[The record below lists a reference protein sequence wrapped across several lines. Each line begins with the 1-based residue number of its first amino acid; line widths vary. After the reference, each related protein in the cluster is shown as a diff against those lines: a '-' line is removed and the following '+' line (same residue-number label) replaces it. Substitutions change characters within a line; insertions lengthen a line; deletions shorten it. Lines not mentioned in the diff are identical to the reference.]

1 MKILIGIV
9 LFIIF
14 CMFLSEITT
23 PKLSKGDISDD
34 ELNNFGLDIE
44 TNVINDNSINIVGI
58 DISKKTFF
66 DSEKKYIKLDGV
78 SKSYYKMK
86 EMIDLTKVT
95 QVELIQDN
103 DIITKVSS
111 GSAISRAVVGGAL
124 AGGIGAVVGG
134 NTAKSKSSNKLMKI
148 SFRFKIND
156 MNNPYK
162 EIVIVYNKDGI
173 ANFRKEE
180 AWKLFGQIELVLE
193 SLKNTDNNEN
203 VELESDDSQL
213 QIPKKRNANKQKRNE
228 ETK

>member
-9 LFIIF
+9 FFIIF

-44 TNVINDNSINIVGI
+44 TNVINDRSINIVGI
-58 DISKKTFF
+58 DIPRKIFF

-78 SKSYYKMK
+78 SRSYYSMK
-86 EMIDLTKVT
+86 EMIDLTKVI

-103 DIITKVSS
+103 NVITKVSS
-111 GSAISRAVVGGAL
+111 GSAISRAMVGGAL
-124 AGGIGAVVGG
+124 AGGVGAVVGG

-156 MNNPYK
+156 MNKPYK
-162 EIVIVYNKDGI
+162 EIVVLYDKNGVDY
-173 ANFRKEE
+173 RKEE

-193 SLKNTDNNEN
+193 SLKNMDNKEN
-203 VELESDDSQL
+203 VELESNDSQL

-228 ETK
+228 